1 MKIIAGV
8 DEVGR
13 GPLAGP
19 VYAAAVILSKN
30 HTLIGLEDSKKISKK
45 KRESLF
51 LDIKKQAISIG
62 VGYTDVRVIDK
73 VNIREASFMAMEMA
87 LKNLSKKPDYALIDG
102 FPLKSQ
108 NIPNEGVI
116 KGDTIHDNI
125 KAASIIAK
133 VIRDNLMSKYNLIFP
148 EYNFLKNNGY
158 GTKEHIK
165 ALEKYKA
172 TPIHRKTFRKVS
184 ENIPTFNWLI
194 EKNKLKWMG
203 NKFAGL
209 FILNGDKNTKKKII
223 KADMDE
229 GFFIVVENK
238 EYVFV
243 FVYTIYKN
251 MGFLFNPK
259 KAISLKDIK
268 DSRKIMIERII
279 NEQNNFRFDII
290 NVTLEKGNPIIKHFK
305 NVNIIL

>member
-19 VYAAAVILSKN
+19 VYAAAVILSKK

-45 KRESLF
+45 KRELLF
-51 LDIKKQAISIG
+51 LDIRKQAISIG
-62 VGYTDVRVIDK
+62 VGYADVKTIDK
-73 VNIREASFMAMEMA
+73 INIREASFIAMEMA
-87 LKNLSKKPDYALIDG
+87 LKNLSKTPDYALIDG
-102 FPLKSQ
+102 FPLNSQ

-158 GTKEHIK
+158 GTKEHIE
-165 ALEKYKA
+165 ALEKHKA

-209 FILNGDKNTKKKII
+209 FILKEDKTIKKKII

-229 GFFIVVENK
+229 GFFIVTENK
-238 EYVFV
+238 EHVFI
-243 FVYTIYKN
+243 FVYTRYKK

-259 KAISLKDIK
+259 KALYLKDIK
-268 DSRKIMIERII
+268 DSIKVMIERII
-279 NEQNNFRFDII
+279 NERNNFRFDII
-290 NVTLEKGNPIIKHFK
+290 NVTLEKGNPIINHIK

>member
-19 VYAAAVILSKN
+19 VYAAAVVLPKN

-45 KRESLF
+45 KRELLF
-51 LDIKKQAISIG
+51 IDIKEQAISIG
-62 VGYTDVRVIDK
+62 VGYTDVRVIDNL
-73 VNIREASFMAMEMA
+73 NIREASLMAMEMA

-133 VIRDNLMSKYNLIFP
+133 VIRDNLMSRYNVIFP
-148 EYNFLKNNGY
+148 EYKFLSNNGY
-158 GTKEHIK
+158 GTKEHIE

-172 TPIHRKTFRKVS
+172 TPIHRKTFRRVS

-194 EKNKLKWMG
+194 KNNKLKSMG

-209 FILNGDKNTKKKII
+209 FILKKDRNIKRKII

-229 GFFIVVENK
+229 GFFIVIENK
-238 EYVFV
+238 KHVFT
-243 FVYTIYKN
+243 FVYTKYKN
-251 MGFLFNPK
+251 IGFLFNQK
-259 KAISLKDIK
+259 KALYLKDINDPK
-268 DSRKIMIERII
+268 RKMIERII

-290 NVTLEKGNPIIKHFK
+290 NVTLQKVNPIIKHIK
-305 NVNIIL
+305 NVNIKL

>member
-45 KRESLF
+45 KRELLF
-51 LDIKKQAISIG
+51 LDIRKQAISIG
-62 VGYTDVRVIDK
+62 VGYADVKTIDK
-73 VNIREASFMAMEMA
+73 INIREASFIAMEMA
-87 LKNLSKKPDYALIDG
+87 LKNLSKTPDYALIDG

-158 GTKEHIK
+158 GTKEHIE
-165 ALEKYKA
+165 ALEKHKA

-209 FILNGDKNTKKKII
+209 LILEGDKNIKKKII

-229 GFFIVVENK
+229 GFFIVTENK
-238 EYVFV
+238 EHVFI
-243 FVYTIYKN
+243 FVYTRYKK

-259 KAISLKDIK
+259 KALYLKDIK
-268 DSRKIMIERII
+268 DSIKVMIERII
-279 NEQNNFRFDII
+279 NERNNFRFDII
-290 NVTLEKGNPIIKHFK
+290 NVTLEKGNPIINHIK

>member
-30 HTLIGLEDSKKISKK
+30 HTLIGLDDSKKISKK
-45 KRESLF
+45 KRELLF
-51 LDIKKQAISIG
+51 LDIRKQAISIG
-62 VGYTDVRVIDK
+62 LGYADVKTIDK
-73 VNIREASFMAMEMA
+73 INIREASFIAMEMA
-87 LKNLSKKPDYALIDG
+87 LKNLSKTPDYALIDG

-158 GTKEHIK
+158 GTKEHIE
-165 ALEKYKA
+165 ALEKHKA

-209 FILNGDKNTKKKII
+209 LILEEDKNIKKKII

-243 FVYTIYKN
+243 FVYTKYKN

-259 KAISLKDIK
+259 KGVSLKDIK

-290 NVTLEKGNPIIKHFK
+290 NVTLEKGNPIIKHIK
-305 NVNIIL
+305 NVNITL